1 MEELK
6 AIVNTLPTLNVNL
19 KKAPILNANILNI
32 NVQAGG
38 EYIPTY
44 DGEYFVIPQVEEQTL
59 FTKNK
64 KMVENV
70 EISAIPYAEVTNSAN
85 GKTVTIG

>member
-6 AIVNTLPTLNVNL
+6 AVIKTLPTLNVN
-19 KKAPILNANILNI
+19 IQNI

-38 EYIPTY
+38 EYIPEY
-44 DGEYFVIPQVEEQTL
+44 EGEYFAIPKVEEQTL

-64 KMVENV
+64 KMKNNV
-70 EISAIPYAEVTNSAN
+70 EISAIPYAEVANLAN

>member
-6 AIVNTLPTLNVNL
+6 AVIRTLPTLNVN
-19 KKAPILNANILNI
+19 IQNI

-38 EYIPTY
+38 EYVPEY
-44 DGEYFVIPQVEEQTL
+44 EGEYFVIPKVEEQTL

-64 KMVENV
+64 KMKSNV
-70 EISAIPYAEVTNSAN
+70 EISAIPYAEVANLAN

>member
-6 AIVNTLPTLNVNL
+6 AVIKTLPTLNVN
-19 KKAPILNANILNI
+19 IQNI

-38 EYIPTY
+38 EYIPEY
-44 DGEYFVIPQVEEQTL
+44 EGEYFVIPKVEEQTL

-64 KMVENV
+64 KMKNNV
-70 EISAIPYAEVTNSAN
+70 EISAIPYAEVANLAN

>member
-1 MEELK
+1 LEELK
-6 AIVNTLPTLNVNL
+6 AVIKTLPTLNVN
-19 KKAPILNANILNI
+19 IQNI

-38 EYIPTY
+38 EYIPEY
-44 DGEYFVIPQVEEQTL
+44 EGEYFVIPKVEEQTL

-64 KMVENV
+64 KMKNNV
-70 EISAIPYAEVTNSAN
+70 EISAIPYAEVANLAN